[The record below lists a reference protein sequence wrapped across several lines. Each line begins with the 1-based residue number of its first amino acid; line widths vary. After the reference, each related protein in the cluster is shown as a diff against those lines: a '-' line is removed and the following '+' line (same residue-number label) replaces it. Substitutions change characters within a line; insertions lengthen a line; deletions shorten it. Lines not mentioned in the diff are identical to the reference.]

1 MSRLIFRLCCVPW
14 EGWVN
19 FHKAGAPLAAGVF
32 RREILHGLMGRQGF
46 VFCEAESYAAVTQD
60 LGGFILDGLDVDLI
74 PVYDK
79 VEATDEIHGLM
90 PQLNK
95 S

>member
-1 MSRLIFRLCCVPW
+1 M
-14 EGWVN
+14 
-19 FHKAGAPLAAGVF
+19 AAGVF
-32 RREILHGLMGRQGF
+32 RREIMHGLMERQGF

-74 PVYDK
+74 PVYD
-79 VEATDEIHGLM
+79 EHESTDAIHGWM
-90 PQLNK
+90 PDLNK

>member
-1 MSRLIFRLCCVPW
+1 M
-14 EGWVN
+14 E
-19 FHKAGAPLAAGVF
+19 
-32 RREILHGLMGRQGF
+32 RQGF
-46 VFCEAESYAAVTQD
+46 VFSEAESYAAVTQD

-79 VEATDEIHGLM
+79 QDARDEIHGLM
-90 PQLNK
+90 PQPNK